1 MAAVIAHIENHRA
14 NTVSD
19 ALHLYI
25 VERLQKQQ
33 TEELR
38 AHNAAMR
45 QEQAAQNAAIRC
57 QQQQAHQHALYNQT
71 MDNMLAGWL
80 DNRRRAPRL
89 LNPPLTRKHS
99 RRLGNRVK

>member
-19 ALHLYI
+19 ALNLYI

-71 MDNMLAGWL
+71 MDNMLAGWTIDDGL
-80 DNRRRAPRL
+80 RGR
-89 LNPPLTRKHS
+89 
-99 RRLGNRVK
+99 

>member
-19 ALHLYI
+19 ALNLYI

-33 TEELR
+33 TEEIR

-57 QQQQAHQHALYNQT
+57 QQ
-71 MDNMLAGWL
+71 
-80 DNRRRAPRL
+80 
-89 LNPPLTRKHS
+89 
-99 RRLGNRVK
+99 